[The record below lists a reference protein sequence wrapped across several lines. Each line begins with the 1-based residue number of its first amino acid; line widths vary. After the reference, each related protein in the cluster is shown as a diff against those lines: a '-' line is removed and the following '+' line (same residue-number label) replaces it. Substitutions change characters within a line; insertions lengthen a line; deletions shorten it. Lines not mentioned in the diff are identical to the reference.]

1 MGMLWSEVRELFPN
15 QFVYL
20 EDIQSHIQDG
30 KLYVEE
36 VAVIRPLPNPEE
48 ALQALKAA
56 KDQRFIYHTSNER
69 IVMDVVMKPMVR
81 GIHL

>member
-1 MGMLWSEVRELFPN
+1 MLWSEVRELYPS

-20 EDIQSHIQDG
+20 EDLQSHIEDG
-30 KLYVEE
+30 KLYVDE
-36 VAVIRPLPNPEE
+36 VAIIRPLIDSHE

-56 KDQRFIYHTSNER
+56 KANKFIYHTSNEK

-81 GIHL
+81 GIRS

>member
-1 MGMLWSEVRELFPN
+1 MLWSEVRELYPS

-20 EDIQSHIQDG
+20 EDLQSHMEDG
-30 KLYVEE
+30 KLYVDE
-36 VAVIRPLPNPEE
+36 VAIIRPLIDSHE

-56 KDQRFIYHTSNER
+56 KENKFIYHTSNEK

-81 GIHL
+81 GIRS

>member
-1 MGMLWSEVRELFPN
+1 MLWSEVRELYPN

-20 EDIQSHIQDG
+20 EDLQSHMQDG
-30 KLYVEE
+30 KLYVED
-36 VAVIRPLPNPEE
+36 VAIIRPLGDTQE

-56 KDQRFIYHTSNER
+56 KEKKFIYHTSNEQ

-81 GIHL
+81 GMHS

>member
-1 MGMLWSEVRELFPN
+1 MGMLWSEVRELYPY

-20 EDIQSHIQDG
+20 EDLQSHMQSG
-30 KLYVEE
+30 KLYVED
-36 VAVIRPLPNPEE
+36 VAIIRPLVDTQE

-56 KDQRFIYHTSNER
+56 KEQKFIYHTSNEQ

-81 GIHL
+81 GIHA